1 MVLACYELG
10 IDRQKGMVM
19 SAQRYLNVS
28 QLREL
33 LLGMERDLGLG
44 KLTQNEKDVFY
55 AVQLVIAANG
65 GVARSED
72 IKNHELTRN
81 ITQPTFHRSLKSLVS
96 QGLLSLAPNTKAGS
110 YISPEGVRA
119 PMPAELSAIV

>member
-1 MVLACYELG
+1 MLASYELG

-33 LLGMERDLGLG
+33 LFRMERDLGLG
-44 KLTQNEKDVFY
+44 KLTQNEQDIFY

-65 GVARSED
+65 GVARSEY

-81 ITQPTFHRSLKSLVS
+81 ITQPTFTEV
-96 QGLLSLAPNTKAGS
+96 
-110 YISPEGVRA
+110 
-119 PMPAELSAIV
+119 

>member
-1 MVLACYELG
+1 MVLASYELG

-65 GVARSED
+65 GVARS
-72 IKNHELTRN
+72 
-81 ITQPTFHRSLKSLVS
+81 
-96 QGLLSLAPNTKAGS
+96 
-110 YISPEGVRA
+110 
-119 PMPAELSAIV
+119 

>member
-1 MVLACYELG
+1 MVLDCYELG

-72 IKNHELTRN
+72 IKNYVLTRN
-81 ITQPTFHRSLKSLVS
+81 ITQPTFHRSLKSLV
-96 QGLLSLAPNTKAGS
+96 
-110 YISPEGVRA
+110 
-119 PMPAELSAIV
+119 